1 MNHSVHLAV
10 FEPQPV
16 YFMNPEKTEKPEK
29 SKKPKQSRSVETMF
43 RTTMSSHVHMT
54 MLADRKAG
62 LMISINSIILSIMM
76 SFLVGKYESN
86 GQLLLPTFLLSAV
99 CLLTIV
105 FALLSTKPTIKSK
118 KEIHNSAEASSLDL
132 LFFGDYLT
140 LSADEYKQQM
150 QALIQSDESIQEKM
164 IENIYVQGQ
173 VMNRKFRLL
182 QIAYNIFMIGFPLV
196 VLCYL
201 IAIYYS

>member
-1 MNHSVHLAV
+1 
-10 FEPQPV
+10 
-16 YFMNPEKTEKPEK
+16 MNPEKTEKPEK
-29 SKKPKQSRSVETMF
+29 VKKNKQSRSVETMF

-76 SFLVGKYESN
+76 SFLVGKYDAN
-86 GQLLLPTFLLSAV
+86 NQLLIPTFLLSAV

-118 KEIHNSAEASSLDL
+118 KSIKTQAEASGLDL
-132 LFFGDYLT
+132 LFFGDYLS
-140 LSADEYKQQM
+140 LSPEEYKHQM
-150 QALIQSDESIQEKM
+150 KELIKSDEKIQDKM
-164 IENIYVQGQ
+164 IENIYIQGR
-173 VMNRKFRLL
+173 VMNRKFWLL
-182 QIAYNIFMIGFPLV
+182 TIAYNVFMFGFPLV

-201 IAIYYS
+201 IAIYFS